1 MLRRW
6 DKAHFF
12 CRYKDMDGEILRLV
26 DMIHHERSVD
36 METIFSSLES
46 ALCLAVKKHFKT
58 QQVPDVRIDRKTGKI
73 TAICEGRE
81 IDPSTLGRIAAH
93 AVKQV
98 MMQKISEAETDTILG
113 QLGNK
118 KHDIIAC
125 RVTRLD
131 GPHVI
136 SLINKADAIMF
147 KGEQIPGESY
157 RVGDQFR
164 AYVLDIER
172 KAGRVRLYLSR
183 ACDEF
188 VRRLLE
194 IEIPEIANGTI
205 LIKGLAREPGYRS
218 KVMVQSVNPKVDSV
232 GACLGMRGT
241 RIKNIVDE
249 LRGENIDIVPWS
261 SNPAEL
267 IGHALKPAE
276 IAEVVIDQQAQRAR
290 VSVLKD
296 QLSQCIGK
304 GGRNVR
310 LASKLTGWEIDII
323 EFCPERLRGTA
334 ADPSKTETKTP

>member
-1 MLRRW
+1 
-6 DKAHFF
+6 
-12 CRYKDMDGEILRLV
+12 
-26 DMIHHERSVD
+26 
-36 METIFSSLES
+36 
-46 ALCLAVKKHFKT
+46 
-58 QQVPDVRIDRKTGKI
+58 
-73 TAICEGRE
+73 
-81 IDPSTLGRIAAH
+81 
-93 AVKQV
+93 
-98 MMQKISEAETDTILG
+98 
-113 QLGNK
+113 
-118 KHDIIAC
+118 
-125 RVTRLD
+125 
-131 GPHVI
+131 
-136 SLINKADAIMF
+136 
-147 KGEQIPGESY
+147 
-157 RVGDQFR
+157 
-164 AYVLDIER
+164 
-172 KAGRVRLYLSR
+172 VRLYLSR